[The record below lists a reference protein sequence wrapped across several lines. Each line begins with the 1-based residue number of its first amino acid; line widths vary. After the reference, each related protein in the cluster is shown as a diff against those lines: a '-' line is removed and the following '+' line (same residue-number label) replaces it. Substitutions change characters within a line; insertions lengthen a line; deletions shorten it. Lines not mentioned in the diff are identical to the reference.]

1 MHIIGILTAIATL
14 IYWVMR
20 AVGSTRDSGVIS
32 DWKRK
37 KRWDYSGV
45 NSKSELDELW
55 TPLDAAATMMIALG
69 RDDISGE
76 LTPKTQREIQQHLI
90 GGLGADEDEV
100 TETVE
105 RVAKIL
111 KNTADADT
119 VVLPVCRILK

>member
-45 NSKSELDELW
+45 NSKSELDEL
-55 TPLDAAATMMIALG
+55 
-69 RDDISGE
+69 
-76 LTPKTQREIQQHLI
+76 
-90 GGLGADEDEV
+90 
-100 TETVE
+100 
-105 RVAKIL
+105 
-111 KNTADADT
+111 
-119 VVLPVCRILK
+119 